1 MKVVCC
7 TALVPI
13 MVDVDEPDDD
23 SATLKVE
30 HMFLRGELSHKVIE
44 SVREGIV
51 TLSIESVE
59 EVKE

>member
-1 MKVVCC
+1 MRVVHC
-7 TALVPI
+7 TALVPLT
-13 MVDVDEPDDD
+13 VYVDEPDED

-30 HMFLRGELSHKVIE
+30 HMFLRGELSLRVIE
-44 SVREGIV
+44 NVREGIV